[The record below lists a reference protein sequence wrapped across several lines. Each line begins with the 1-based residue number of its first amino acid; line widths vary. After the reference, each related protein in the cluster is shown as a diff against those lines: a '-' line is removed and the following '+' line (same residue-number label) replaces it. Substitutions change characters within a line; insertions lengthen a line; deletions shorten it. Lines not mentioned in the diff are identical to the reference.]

1 MPEKQAP
8 DEVDD
13 KTGQKVALYFAS
25 EFDFSVSSAHEAV
38 ETARRLAESL
48 EAVSSN
54 QYFSQSSVKKWFL
67 LKTQVDILVMRAEA
81 AGTRLV
87 ILQGKAENSLL
98 RKEKP
103 SLSKARVGELA
114 KEFSKLTGL
123 ELGCFEKAIGLLEEI
138 RSDSEI
144 R

>member
-48 EAVSSN
+48 EAVSSGER
-54 QYFSQSSVKKWFL
+54 FSRNF
-67 LKTQVDILVMRAEA
+67 T
-81 AGTRLV
+81 
-87 ILQGKAENSLL
+87 
-98 RKEKP
+98 
-103 SLSKARVGELA
+103 
-114 KEFSKLTGL
+114 
-123 ELGCFEKAIGLLEEI
+123 IGLILFPCADTRTVLPSFI
-138 RSDSEI
+138 NGKMLFI
-144 R
+144 K